1 MLLWINGRSA
11 AGRRLTI
18 AQAAD
23 RVGASAGLTLTPD
36 TQNALRARASQA
48 RVTIKHIRIG

>member
-1 MLLWINGRSA
+1 LWINGRSG

-23 RVGASAGLTLTPD
+23 RVGASAGLTFTPD
-36 TQNALRARASQA
+36 TQNAVRARASQA